1 MPIAVTTGQLE
12 AWVAQGFFPF
22 ARIGACLMVAP
33 VFGARFVPSRTR
45 IILAVAITALV
56 VPLIPAPT
64 IAPFSPQGLVVVFQQ
79 LLIGVAFGFA
89 LQVVFDALAL
99 AGQLLANSMGL
110 SFAFNIDPLRG
121 SSTPA
126 LGQLYVILATLTFL
140 ALGGHIALIEMLVA
154 GLYTLPIG
162 TTGLG
167 QDGLWALILWGGTL
181 FSGAIG
187 IALPG
192 VTALLIVNL
201 AFGVV
206 SRAAPSLNLFAVGFP
221 VSLVVGLLV
230 LLAGIGPLQSSFTE
244 LLASGFEFL
253 RHLGGGK

>member
-1 MPIAVTTGQLE
+1 MPINLSIGQLE
-12 AWVAQGFFPF
+12 AWLATVFFPF

-33 VFGARFVPSRTR
+33 VFGARFVSPRTR

-56 VPLIPAPT
+56 APLIPT
-64 IAPFSPQGLVVVFQQ
+64 TDIKPFSPEGFTVLFQQ
-79 LLIGVAFGFA
+79 LLIGISFGFA

-110 SFAFNIDPLRG
+110 SFAFNVDPLRG

-140 ALGGHIALIEMLVA
+140 SLGGHVAIIEMLVA
-154 GLYTLPIG
+154 GLYSLPVG
-162 TTGLG
+162 TSGLG
-167 QDGLWALILWGGTL
+167 QEGLWALILWGGTL

-230 LLAGIGPLQSSFTE
+230 VLAGIGPLQESFTR
-244 LLASGFEFL
+244 LLAQGFEFL
-253 RHLGGGK
+253 RDLQGG